1 MSKQIATALKY
12 DEKSTAAPKL
22 IAKGQNE
29 VAERIIELA
38 KEHGIPLK
46 QDKDLVEILSALEL
60 EEEIPLE
67 LYSIVAEIFA
77 MIYNIN
83 KSYKS

>member
-1 MSKQIATALKY
+1 MAKQIATALKY
-12 DEKSTAAPKL
+12 DENSNSAPKL
-22 IAKGQNE
+22 LAKGQNE

-38 KEHGIPLK
+38 KQHNIPVK
-46 QDKDLVEILSALEL
+46 EDKDLVEILNALEL
-60 EEEIPLE
+60 DEEIPLE

-83 KSYKS
+83 KSHKG